1 MDNVYPILMF
11 IPDYRSWIWWYIVK
25 KTLLLI
31 WPFGDQSWAHLM
43 IYSDQDLSSFL
54 LLYLTSW
61 PDWWGVSPTSYISMN
76 GVGWDG
82 HLEMK
87 LTHNNCFSSGNC
99 VPFKWHL
106 LRFVPLSL
114 SFRCYRISTKD
125 IIFSAKSA
133 PETNLCLSLYC
144 IVFVIVIFVVIVFE
158 FILCLLQHS
167 STRVDILHCFV
178 SSAIASKLVLLSK
191 YLFMVDTFSF
201 PLFPFQ

>member
-1 MDNVYPILMF
+1 
-11 IPDYRSWIWWYIVK
+11 
-25 KTLLLI
+25 
-31 WPFGDQSWAHLM
+31 M

-76 GVGWDG
+76 GVEWDG

-87 LTHNNCFSSGNC
+87 LTHNNCVSPWNC
-99 VPFKWHL
+99 VPFKWYL

-144 IVFVIVIFVVIVFE
+144 IVFVIVIFVFIVFVFAAA
-158 FILCLLQHS
+158 FIDQSWYFALFCLVCYRIQTS
-167 STRVDILHCFV
+167 SPLKISFHGWHLFFPFV
-178 SSAIASKLVLLSK
+178 SFSIKGHQLLLHK
-191 YLFMVDTFSF
+191 ETKTFDQIQGKI
-201 PLFPFQ
+201 LI